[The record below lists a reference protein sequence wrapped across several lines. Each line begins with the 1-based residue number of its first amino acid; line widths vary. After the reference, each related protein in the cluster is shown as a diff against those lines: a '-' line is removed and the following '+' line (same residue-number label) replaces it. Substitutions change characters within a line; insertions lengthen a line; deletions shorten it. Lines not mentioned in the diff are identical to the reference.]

1 MTALGAVTTT
11 EEWLARHEQAMA
23 GVLPGYFDVVAERGE
38 GSWLI
43 DAEGRRYLDFGSG
56 IAVTNV
62 GHCHPRVVAAIEAQ
76 ARTLIHTS
84 VVTRHSRAIELAE
97 RLGRLAPF
105 FEAPQVFF
113 CNSGA
118 EAVDGSI
125 KLARRATGK
134 PGIIAFRR
142 GFHGRTLAATT
153 LTTAKAKYREGYE
166 PLLPAVYH
174 GPYGDG
180 LDELDQLLSSAA
192 PPANVA
198 AMIVEPVL
206 GEGGYVVPPVAWLRG
221 LRERCDAHGI
231 LLVFDE
237 VQSGMGRTGRPFA
250 AETFGVTPDVVLFAK
265 AVASGL
271 PLGGIIAPRALM
283 DRWPHGTHGSTF
295 GGNPV
300 ACAAALATL
309 DVLDDEDC
317 YRRARVAGERAMAR
331 LRATAVGAPG
341 VIVDVRG
348 VGLMIG
354 VELRDK
360 ATADRVQQRCLA
372 ENLIVLTC
380 GPDENVLRLIP
391 PLTITDD
398 ELEHGLAI
406 LAAALSA
413 V

>member
-1 MTALGAVTTT
+1 MTATDIRMTT
-11 EEWLARHEQAMA
+11 EEWLARYDTAMA
-23 GVLPGYFDVVAERGE
+23 GVLPGYFKVVAERGE

-43 DAEGRRYLDFGSG
+43 DVEGTRYLDFGCG

-84 VVTRHSRAIELAE
+84 VVTRHGPAIELAE
-97 RLGRLAPF
+97 RIGALTPF
-105 FEAPQVFF
+105 FADPQVFF

-118 EAVDGSI
+118 EAVDGAI
-125 KLARRATGK
+125 KLCRRTSGR

-153 LTTAKAKYREGYE
+153 LTTAKAKYREGLE

-174 GPYGDG
+174 APYGDG
-180 LDELDQLLSSAA
+180 LDELDLLLSSAA

-206 GEGGYVVPPVAWLRG
+206 GEGGYVVPPVEWLHG
-221 LRERCDAHGI
+221 LRSRCDEHGI

-237 VQSGMGRTGRPFA
+237 VQCGMGRTGRPFA
-250 AETFGVTPDVVLFAK
+250 AETFGVTPDVILFAK
-265 AVASGL
+265 GVASGL
-271 PLGGIIAPRALM
+271 PLGGIIAPRRLM
-283 DRWPHGTHGSTF
+283 DQWPNGTHGSTF

-309 DVLDDEDC
+309 DVLEDEGC
-317 YRRARVAGERAMAR
+317 YERARVLGARAVER
-331 LRATAVGAPG
+331 LRA
-341 VIVDVRG
+341 VDGPVAVRG

-354 VELRDK
+354 VEL
-360 ATADRVQQRCLA
+360 ADQAAAAGVQAQCLG
-372 ENLIVLTC
+372 EGLIVLTC
-380 GPDENVLRLIP
+380 GPDDNILRLIP
-391 PLTITDD
+391 PLTISD
-398 ELEHGLAI
+398 EDLDHGLSI
-406 LAAALSA
+406 LERALTTA
-413 V
+413 